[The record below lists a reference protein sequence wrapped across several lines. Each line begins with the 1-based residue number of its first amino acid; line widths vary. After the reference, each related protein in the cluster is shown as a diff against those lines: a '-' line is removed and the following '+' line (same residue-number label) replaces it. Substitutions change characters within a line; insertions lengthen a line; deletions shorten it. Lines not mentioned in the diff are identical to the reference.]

1 MQRPTIGIDL
11 GTTNSVITVAEEDE
25 IRVITNENDNQ
36 STPSVVAF
44 DGDKAIVGEQAFD
57 QATEHPDPTVFSI
70 KRFMGTDEA
79 FFLSECEEGLS
90 PEEVSALILKKLK
103 QDAENEIG
111 RSIEQAVITVP
122 AYFDSL
128 QRQAT
133 KHAGEM
139 AGFDVDRIIS
149 DPTAACLTYGLRTD
163 ATETVLVYDLGGG
176 TFDVSL
182 IDINDGVFEVIATNG
197 DTRLGGDDWDAAIV
211 DWLSSQ
217 IERKNDSSFDEN
229 AIADRLVD
237 AAQIA
242 KHDLSEH
249 TTTAITTSLEHN
261 GTTYNIKQRLHRD
274 QFERITRDLVEET
287 ISICEELLAEAGYRA
302 GTIDEILLVG
312 GSTRMPHVRERVT
325 EYFGQEPSEQIDPD
339 EAVAIG
345 ATVQAALIHDDS
357 LPTLPEVSVDGSD
370 TNEDSMDSSD
380 TNGDDPS
387 VLSIDDVVLLEVI
400 PQSLGIETTV
410 LDSTEE
416 SYEILIPDNSSMLA
430 LTTDIF
436 TTTYDRQKYV
446 KFPVYLGDNP
456 AVEENELLNVFR
468 IGPIPPRPAGVPNI
482 RVEFQFDQ
490 NGIVQSSAED
500 MDHEIG
506 DPIKIEPVYGF
517 THTEL
522 DTMKTELPQ
531 IR

>member
-25 IRVITNENDNQ
+25 IRVITNENDNR

-44 DGDKAIVGEQAFD
+44 DGDRAIVGEQALD
-57 QATEHPDPTVFSI
+57 QAAEHPDPTVFSI

-79 FFLSECEEGLS
+79 FFLSECENGLS

-111 RSIEQAVITVP
+111 QNIEQAVITVP
-122 AYFDSL
+122 AYFNSL

-133 KHAGEM
+133 KHAGEI
-139 AGFDVDRIIS
+139 AGLDVDRIIS
-149 DPTAACLTYGLRTD
+149 EPTAACLTYGLRTG

-197 DTRLGGDDWDAAIV
+197 DTRFGGDDWDAAIV

-217 IERKNDSSFDEN
+217 IERKNDISFDGDGN
-229 AIADRLVD
+229 AITDGLVD

-242 KHDLSEH
+242 KHDLSDH
-249 TTTAITTSLEHN
+249 TTTALTTSLEHN
-261 GTTYNIKQRLHRD
+261 GTTYDIKQRLHRD
-274 QFERITRDLVEET
+274 QFERITRDLVGET
-287 ISICEELLAEAGYRA
+287 ISICEELLAEAGYRT
-302 GTIDEILLVG
+302 GMIDEILLVG
-312 GSTRMPHVRERVT
+312 GSTQMPHVRERVT

-357 LPTLPEVSVDGSD
+357 FPTLPKVSVDSSD
-370 TNEDSMDSSD
+370 TNEDSVDSS
-380 TNGDDPS
+380 GDDSS
-387 VLSIDDVVLLEVI
+387 VPSIDDVVLLEVI
-400 PQSLGIETTV
+400 PQSLGIETTA

-416 SYEILIPDNSSMLA
+416 SYEVLIPDNSSMLA

-446 KFPVYLGDNP
+446 KFPVYLGDDP

-468 IGPIPPRPAGVPNI
+468 IGPIPPQPAGVPNI
-482 RVEFQFDQ
+482 QVEFQFDQ